1 MLLELQAACWIGII
15 NFIYWFDKTVI
26 DFGSTEFP
34 QTKIDTYDEADFNE
48 SGKPVPITVD

>member
-34 QTKIDTYDEADFNE
+34 QTKIDTYEADFNE